1 MLVTTATSPSTMLV
15 EFEPT
20 AQAHLDDR
28 PCDARR
34 AEDDEGRQRQEIE
47 PGGVGRRG
55 PLAPRRLIGV
65 EGLGQAA
72 GQRLR
77 IDVAADK
84 AHALGHPLDVRRAV
98 AADGQARAGE
108 RRLDQRRNGAF
119 ALGAGDVDRAERR
132 LRIAKPGGEVTR
144 RLEPDP
150 HAVARPTLPV
160 GQRVEPRHRRG
171 KPGVLSHRHTSGKI
185 FRRKPAPKAL
195 GPRTK
200 GRPVTRNPRS
210 RQKSSA

>member
-171 KPGVLSHRHTSGKI
+171 KPRVLSHRHTSGKI